1 MTKTTSKTKGNRF
14 EKVNYHISYYTKAF
28 FDPDGEL
35 EEGEEKTNTKSIPK
49 VKIPVRIEENG
60 GDSRANMSS
69 FEMKSITH
77 FENNVENVIE
87 GISQLQERVIKPK
100 SIENPN
106 KEIKVTIK
114 LMQLICNSGS
124 ASQTLQ
130 ESCKVARQSVYEK
143 YLKQATLN
151 VPDEVQED
159 VLVNDEQ
166 AFFEFLERDFNVT
179 ELPAYETTA
188 EYTDFLYQEFNRAL
202 WNNLHSIIFGADAY
216 RAFKQQKDY
225 MMNQIVK
232 PFGISV
238 EAAFRRIEVM
248 TNLMVYFP
256 PPSSRGKSTTRK
268 QWETFQRRKK
278 IPEYIKREMKYNL
291 LPEVFND
298 RFDELETDW
307 TEMSNTK
314 FLAEAQKCETMDTKE
329 RLKQTK
335 AREQLKRKK
344 KNETDSTSN
353 LNNPQKNRNENT
365 KRARTNTTTTT
376 AGQARLCELC
386 KVAGAPEFVYTTHN
400 TSQCRKKDT
409 YAQKLSSGAG
419 PRQQATRDYK
429 SQEKQLRRE
438 LKLITKIKKIKGK
451 SRRSKGSNNNDDDE
465 SMSSATSSGNISY

>member
-35 EEGEEKTNTKSIPK
+35 EEGEEKTNTKSNPT
-49 VKIPVRIEENG
+49 VKIPVRIEANG

-100 SIENPN
+100 GIENPN
-106 KEIKVTIK
+106 EEIKVRLM
-114 LMQLICNSGS
+114 LMQLICKSGP

-130 ESCKVARQSVYEK
+130 ESCRVARQFVYDE
-143 YLKQATLN
+143 YLIHSNLDA
-151 VPDEVQED
+151 PDEVQED
-159 VLVNDEQ
+159 VLVNDEKS
-166 AFFEFLERDFNVT
+166 FFDFLEKFFNLIDFSVFEDT
-179 ELPAYETTA
+179 AAYTR
-188 EYTDFLYQEFNRAL
+188 FLYQEFNRAL

-225 MMNQIVK
+225 MMNKIVK

-248 TNLMVYFP
+248 TNLMAYFP
-256 PPSSRGKSTTRK
+256 PPSSRGKPATK
-268 QWETFQRRKK
+268 EQWDNFQEIKK
-278 IPEYIKREMKYNL
+278 ISNNLKREMKYNL

-314 FLAEAQKCETMDTKE
+314 FLAEAQKCETMDNKE

-344 KNETDSTSN
+344 KNENDSTSN
-353 LNNPQKNRNENT
+353 LNSSQKNRNENT
-365 KRARTNTTTTT
+365 KRARINTATTT
-376 AGQARLCELC
+376 AGKARLCELC
-386 KVAGAPEFVYTTHN
+386 KVAGAPEFIYTTHN
-400 TSQCRKKDT
+400 TSACRKKDT

-419 PRQQATRDYK
+419 PRQQVTRDYK
-429 SQEKQLRRE
+429 ASEKQLRRE
-438 LKLITKIKKIKGK
+438 LKLITKINKIKGK
-451 SRRSKGSNNNDDDE
+451 SRGSKESKKGDDE
-465 SMSSATSSGNISY
+465 SMSSASSSGNISY